1 MFTLISKSLKTELY
15 RKAIHLSSLWMPMLM
30 IMGHR
35 NLNIIVYSSLLIF
48 NLALEYAAFRKTAAI
63 GILYRKMFIKTLRN
77 KEVSKENFVPSG
89 SVYVL
94 ASALFVTVCFTP
106 QAAAASMS
114 VMLIADAAAAIVGK
128 SMGVIRFCNGKSLEG
143 TLAFFVSAFFVISF
157 FFLKTSSVII
167 LIVSVL
173 ATLAEFFE
181 KELKIDDNFSI
192 PLITGFILN
201 LI

>member
-63 GILYRKMFIKTLRN
+63 GILFRKMFIKTLRN

-128 SMGVIRFCNGKSLEG
+128 SMGVIRFCNG
-143 TLAFFVSAFFVISF
+143 TLAFLVSAFFVISF